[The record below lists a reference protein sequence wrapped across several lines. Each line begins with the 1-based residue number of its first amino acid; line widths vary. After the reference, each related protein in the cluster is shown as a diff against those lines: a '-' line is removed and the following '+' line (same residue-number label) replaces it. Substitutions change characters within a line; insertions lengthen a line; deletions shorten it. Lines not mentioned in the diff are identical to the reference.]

1 MANRPNPAAAARAAM
16 AAAANVTRGLEQVL
30 TTVTETG
37 GGKPDGRKQR
47 WEKHKL
53 ARRTELTDGVIS
65 AVRELGA
72 DVGMDEIA
80 AHIGVSKTVLYRYFT
95 DKSDLGVAATL
106 RFFETTIWPRLTD
119 AISDD
124 VDEYTLTH
132 TIIGVYVH
140 AVDDEPNL
148 YRFALASSPTSS
160 PAPAESVRLVSQLV
174 MSSMVMRMAERGSD
188 TTGAELW
195 ANALVGGIQ
204 HVVDWWMTS
213 RTLDADQVVDYL
225 TMMVW
230 SSVVGI
236 AAVEGSREA
245 FMAAPPPLPEPPGD
259 APDSHAPD
267 SNAPDSHVADSI
279 APDSDVAG
287 ADASDAPTGS

>member
-1 MANRPNPAAAARAAM
+1 MANRPKPAAAARAAM

-30 TTVTETG
+30 TTVTEPG
-37 GGKPDGRKQR
+37 SKPDGRKQR

-53 ARRTELTDGVIS
+53 ARRTELTDGVIA
-65 AVRELGA
+65 AVRDLGA

-95 DKSDLGVAATL
+95 DKSDLGVATTA
-106 RFFETTIWPRLTD
+106 RFFETTIWPRLTE

-124 VDEYTLTH
+124 LDEFTLTR
-132 TIIGVYVH
+132 TVIGVYVH
-140 AVDDEPNL
+140 AVDNEPNL

-174 MSSMVMRMAERGSD
+174 MSSMVLRMAERGSD

-204 HVVDWWMTS
+204 HVVDWWMTT

-230 SSVVGI
+230 SAVVGVT
-236 AAVEGSREA
+236 AVEGSREA
-245 FMAAPPPLPEPPGD
+245 FMAAPPPLPEPASADPGSTE
-259 APDSHAPD
+259 APSFEDPSTQ
-267 SNAPDSHVADSI
+267 
-279 APDSDVAG
+279 
-287 ADASDAPTGS
+287 APTTENAGS

>member
-1 MANRPNPAAAARAAM
+1 M

-37 GGKPDGRKQR
+37 AKPDGRKQR

-53 ARRTELTDGVIS
+53 ARRTELTDGVIT

-95 DKSDLGVAATL
+95 DKSDLGVATTV
-106 RFFETTIWPRLTD
+106 RFFENTIWPRLTE
-119 AISDD
+119 ALSDD

-160 PAPAESVRLVSQLV
+160 PAPADSVRLVSQLV
-174 MSSMVMRMAERGSD
+174 MSSIVMRMAERGAD

-195 ANALVGGIQ
+195 SHALVGGIQ

-230 SSVVGI
+230 SAVVGV
-236 AAVEGSREA
+236 AAVDGSREA
-245 FMAAPPPLPEPPGD
+245 FLASPPPLTEPARE
-259 APDSHAPD
+259 AP
-267 SNAPDSHVADSI
+267 
-279 APDSDVAG
+279 
-287 ADASDAPTGS
+287 SDATGGS

>member
-30 TTVTETG
+30 TTVTDTG
-37 GGKPDGRKQR
+37 AKPDGRKQR

-53 ARRTELTDGVIS
+53 ARRTELTDGVI
-65 AVRELGA
+65 AAIRELGA

-95 DKSDLGVAATL
+95 DKSDVGVATTV
-106 RFFETTIWPRLTD
+106 RFFETTIWPRLTE

-160 PAPAESVRLVSQLV
+160 PAPADSVRLVSQLV
-174 MSSMVMRMAERGSD
+174 MSSIVMRMADRGAD

-195 ANALVGGIQ
+195 SHALVGGIQ

-230 SSVVGI
+230 SAIVGVASVD
-236 AAVEGSREA
+236 GSREA
-245 FMAAPPPLPEPPGD
+245 FLAAPPPLTEPARE
-259 APDSHAPD
+259 AP
-267 SNAPDSHVADSI
+267 
-279 APDSDVAG
+279 
-287 ADASDAPTGS
+287 SDAGGGL